1 VQPRPSQVYR
11 NDGTTQ
17 PTQSFTVYRDGKMY
31 PDGPPP
37 SNLMRSGG
45 SGQSEKQIFR
55 PEKIEPENT
64 RTGTIAETGA
74 RVTRWIDQSG
84 IGDALD
90 LFLG

>member
-1 VQPRPSQVYR
+1 MQSRPSQVYR
-11 NDGTTQ
+11 NDGTVQ
-17 PTQSFTVYRDGKMY
+17 PTQSFTVYRNGRMY

-37 SNLMRSGG
+37 SSLTRPAG
-45 SGQSEKQIFR
+45 SGQGEKQLFR

-84 IGDALD
+84 IDDA
-90 LFLG
+90 FGFFF